1 MTLAATPAEAMDDL
15 AEIVKLNEEVTELQ
29 VVSDDKAKEAK
40 AAKNRLE
47 NAQRDLNKFIADLSA
62 DRPLFDRPKPTAA
75 EAADHANADTP
86 AGPTPPPQADADAWR
101 RETIASLG
109 NFGLHPKI
117 IEKINEAGILT
128 IGALAEWTAAGNRLI
143 DIDGIGDGKAAKID
157 DALEKFWAARSN
169 GILAAT
175 FATDAPTPREPLAIA
190 GPEDDIPRT
199 HVVEDDVIDVDFD
212 EPRKYAPWR
221 TDTLEAIEGMRPR
234 RATALAA
241 FGIHT
246 AGELDDA
253 LEATNAALAAEWG
266 MLEDEISEIRDI
278 LDDHLAAYHGSA
290 RTVETPPTLQDAPG
304 AIGDPGTVDPSS
316 GHVGGPGRAR
326 KPRSKA
332 NV

>member
-86 AGPTPPPQADADAWR
+86 AGPTPPPQADDDAWK

-128 IGALAEWTAAGNRLI
+128 IGALAEWTNSGNRHT
-143 DIDGIGDGKAAKID
+143 DIPGIGEGKAQKID
-157 DALEKFWAARSN
+157 DALDKFWAARAQSN
-169 GILAAT
+169 APAAEPEPDGPL
-175 FATDAPTPREPLAIA
+175 DA
-190 GPEDDIPRT
+190 IPRT
-199 HVVEDDVIDVDFD
+199 HIVGDVIDLDFD
-212 EPRKYAPWR
+212 DDEPFLPPA
-221 TDTLEAIEGMRPR
+221 
-234 RATALAA
+234 
-241 FGIHT
+241 
-246 AGELDDA
+246 DD
-253 LEATNAALAAEWG
+253 
-266 MLEDEISEIRDI
+266 
-278 LDDHLAAYHGSA
+278 
-290 RTVETPPTLQDAPG
+290 ETPQDAPG
-304 AIGDPGTVDPSS
+304 AIGDPPTVDPSS
-316 GHVGGPGRAR
+316 DAPPTPGR
-326 KPRSKA
+326 KPRTPRKA
-332 NV
+332 KD